1 MAGQQQS
8 KTFLGL
14 LNGIAKRQY
23 YGNKEFTDEFIK
35 SELFP
40 ELSDDEFQSVLRKF
54 KSLLKS
60 LVSAD
65 MDFNQLEAFLTSH
78 KKKRE
83 GGLTEEQAA
92 AITKFWKNNK
102 TKIHESVISQSCWN
116 NTLKSMSWRIDVKGQ
131 AKNIE
136 QISVP
141 TAIVELQIANP
152 LNKKQETDVVRFE
165 MDEEKVGE
173 VMKNLEEIEQQIQLH
188 IS

>member
-1 MAGQQQS
+1 MAGQQS
-8 KTFLGL
+8 KIYLGL

-23 YGNKEFTDEFIK
+23 YGNEEFTDDFLK

-40 ELSDDEFQSVLRKF
+40 ESSEDEFQSVLRKF
-54 KSLLKS
+54 KNLLKS

-78 KKKRE
+78 KKKRD

-92 AITKFWKNNK
+92 AFTKFWKNNK
-102 TKIHESVISQSCWN
+102 TKIHESVISQSSWN

-136 QISVP
+136 QINTP
-141 TAIVELQIANP
+141 TAIVELQITNTHG
-152 LNKKQETDVVRFE
+152 KKEGTDIVRFE
-165 MDEEKVGE
+165 MDEEKLGH
-173 VMKNLEEIEQQIQLH
+173 VMRSLEEIEQQIQSH
-188 IS
+188 VS